1 MRILSRYRPAALVG
15 ACLVIAAAHLAAAPP
30 ATRTA
35 IKGESSLSY
44 QLTHP
49 LHEVTGVSKDVRCTI
64 EYDDATK
71 VVRQTAFSAD
81 VMSFDS
87 GNSNRDSHAMEVLD
101 ALTYPTVSFE
111 STHIESAGS
120 TLHVQGN
127 LTFHGRTKPIAFDAT
142 TAATGDRFTVNGT
155 AAVSLT
161 AFEIERPS
169 LLMIPVKDTLH
180 ISFTMAFPPL

>member
-1 MRILSRYRPAALVG
+1 MTPHGVVTRLVAFSALV
-15 ACLVIAAAHLAAAPP
+15 LLLAAGAKAGSPG
-30 ATRTA
+30 TRSA
-35 IKGESSLSY
+35 VKSESSLTY

-49 LHEVTGVSKDVRCTI
+49 LHEVTGVSKDVQCTI

-71 VVRQTAFSAD
+71 VIRSTAFSAD

-101 ALTYPTVSFE
+101 ALSYPTVSFK
-111 STHIESAGS
+111 STSIETAGNA
-120 TLHVQGN
+120 LHVHGD
-127 LTFHGRTKPIAFDAT
+127 LTFHGRTKPVDLEAT
-142 TAATGDRFTVNGT
+142 TETSANRFTVRGT

-169 LLMIPVKDTLH
+169 LLLIPVKDTLR